1 MNIAILILNWN
12 GKSLLEVFLPSVI
25 KYSAGHDIYVV
36 DNASSDNSIDYIKNN
51 HPKVKT
57 IEFTENYG
65 YTGAYNRAVK
75 EIKTDV
81 FCFLNSDV
89 AVTKN
94 WLSPIIECFE
104 KQTNVAIIQ
113 PKILDQKDANKFE
126 YAGAGGGFIDR
137 LGYPYC
143 RGRIFNSIED
153 DNGQYDDTKDIFWA
167 SGACFFVRSKVFNL
181 LGGFDAD
188 FFAHMEEIDLCWR
201 AYNRGFNIKYVGNST
216 VLHVG
221 GATLNASNPKKTYFN
236 FRNSLYTLTKNAK
249 GTLLFL
255 IILRLILDGIAGVHF
270 LIKGKPKHTWAIIK
284 AHGSFY
290 TKLQGLLKFRRI
302 NTQKKTYSSVNS
314 IVWNY
319 FVLKISKFSKL
330 NNH

>member
-104 KQTNVAIIQ
+104 KQTN
-113 PKILDQKDANKFE
+113 
-126 YAGAGGGFIDR
+126 
-137 LGYPYC
+137 
-143 RGRIFNSIED
+143 
-153 DNGQYDDTKDIFWA
+153 
-167 SGACFFVRSKVFNL
+167 FF
-181 LGGFDAD
+181 
-188 FFAHMEEIDLCWR
+188 
-201 AYNRGFNIKYVGNST
+201 
-216 VLHVG
+216 
-221 GATLNASNPKKTYFN
+221 
-236 FRNSLYTLTKNAK
+236 
-249 GTLLFL
+249 
-255 IILRLILDGIAGVHF
+255 
-270 LIKGKPKHTWAIIK
+270 
-284 AHGSFY
+284 
-290 TKLQGLLKFRRI
+290 
-302 NTQKKTYSSVNS
+302 
-314 IVWNY
+314 
-319 FVLKISKFSKL
+319 
-330 NNH
+330 